1 MLCFSSKLLLQS
13 QSNLWAKSTFRRLL
27 RIYPF
32 SRLRE
37 QAQYNVAYIY
47 MTTGNNQQAIEEFE
61 TVINRYPG
69 TEWAARA
76 QYNIGDAHYNTGKY
90 ELAVRLT
97 NRCSIDI
104 HVVRTLYRQSM
115 VFNMLNYH
123 RAKWIVHP
131 LF

>member
-1 MLCFSSKLLLQS
+1 MFQVANSYYRA
-13 QSNLWAKSTFRRLL
+13 NRTFEAVSTFRRLL

-32 SRLRE
+32 SKLRE

-47 MTTGNNQQAIEEFE
+47 MTTGNNEQAIEEFE

-76 QYNIGDAHYNTGKY
+76 QYNIGDAHYN
-90 ELAVRLT
+90 AVTMSWQSGHT
-97 NRCSIDI
+97 NRSSIDI
-104 HVVRTLYRQSM
+104 HVAPTLYRQSM